1 MQGESADVEDS
12 TKEAIDFIGAS
23 FRRNTQGNRE
33 ESVARYESM
42 IELDLSLRR
51 PNTCENQSSG
61 ERPSLHPSSAS
72 AFTRYVH
79 RPQCSVSPLI
89 TNQRKNVAASEDDNI
104 NRYNSSEPLPR
115 QSSYPTTVPFNSIQ
129 FNTAAMTPASLSPS
143 PSSVSP
149 HEYSSMFH
157 PFNGSMDAEE
167 RRHVS
172 SATELSAIGNHCSA
186 NSSSVGKNQQSLQR
200 EAALNKFRMKRKDRC
215 FEKKVRY
222 ESRKKLA

>member
-1 MQGESADVEDS
+1 M
-12 TKEAIDFIGAS
+12 
-23 FRRNTQGNRE
+23 
-33 ESVARYESM
+33 
-42 IELDLSLRR
+42 
-51 PNTCENQSSG
+51 
-61 ERPSLHPSSAS
+61 
-72 AFTRYVH
+72 
-79 RPQCSVSPLI
+79 
-89 TNQRKNVAASEDDNI
+89 
-104 NRYNSSEPLPR
+104 NSWPG

-215 FEKKVRY
+215 FEKKVYKNHDYIVAMLRRMILTFWIILCTRFVMRAGRNWLGNVRV
-222 ESRKKLA
+222 SKASSFVRSSPLRPPQHKKLHNDPNILIIYSLILFSPIQAVFLS

>member
-1 MQGESADVEDS
+1 MITSTDTIHLNRFQVLRED
-12 TKEAIDFIGAS
+12 EAS
-23 FRRNTQGNRE
+23 FNNR
-33 ESVARYESM
+33 A
-42 IELDLSLRR
+42 D
-51 PNTCENQSSG
+51 SS
-61 ERPSLHPSSAS
+61 
-72 AFTRYVH
+72 
-79 RPQCSVSPLI
+79 QM
-89 TNQRKNVAASEDDNI
+89 
-104 NRYNSSEPLPR
+104 NSWPG

-222 ESRKKLA
+222 ESRKKLAEQRPRIKGQFVRQVQSTETTTTQEAPQ